1 MKLQSIN
8 RCLKQTL
15 GVLVLGALG
24 GCSGFAPN
32 FNDMTA
38 AYSATLSEH
47 ERNSLLTNLVRASEG
62 LPLQFT
68 TIPTVVGSGSV
79 VGTMSL
85 SADIVSSAPSS
96 VPGFFSAAD
105 RSVAK
110 PGASLATSRQFNFT
124 LAALDN
130 EQFTRGY
137 LSDLTINSVNFFTS
151 TSEISQE
158 LLFMLIFESVF
169 FDSKNQSER
178 VVFKNIL
185 NKKDFDQ
192 FRSVILSLIDSG
204 LQTEQIVLPKPIGP
218 PVTRDEAVK
227 VISQLALAG
236 KDVQSLGWTVSE
248 VRTPQ
253 GPRYQTQFREIK
265 YRFCLSSITDEV
277 LGQYQLSSAIRCQRF
292 KTEESDSVDARYS
305 MGLNLRSTRDIFK
318 YLGRI
323 IKAQLDHDKPWIPTI
338 IVRNDDG
345 NNSEVPILVVKRG
358 SPAPGEKVV
367 AQSSFLDQNYYIPYE
382 NNGLSREVIEL
393 LSVIVTMSKVPGS
406 IPASPGVLLN

>member
-1 MKLQSIN
+1 MKLSSIHV
-8 RCLKQTL
+8 CLKQSL
-15 GVLVLGALG
+15 GSLILVILT

-68 TIPTVVGSGSV
+68 TIPTVVGSGSI

-85 SADIVSSAPSS
+85 SADIVSSTPSS

-110 PGASLATSRQFNFT
+110 PGASLASSRQFNFT

-151 TSEISQE
+151 TAEVSQE
-158 LLFMLIFESVF
+158 LLFMMIFESVF
-169 FDSKNQSER
+169 FDSKNQAER
-178 VVFKNIL
+178 VMFKNTL
-185 NKKDFDQ
+185 NKKDFEQ
-192 FRSVILSLIDSG
+192 FRGVILSLIDSG
-204 LQTEQIVLPKPIGP
+204 LQTEQIVLPKLIGP
-218 PVTRDEAVK
+218 PVTREEAVK

-236 KDVQSLGWTVSE
+236 KDIQSLGWTVSE
-248 VRTPQ
+248 VKTPH

-265 YRFCLSSITDEV
+265 YRFCLSSVSDEV
-277 LGQYQLSSAIRCQRF
+277 LGEYRLSPAIRCQRF
-292 KTEESDSVDARYS
+292 KSDDGGSGDGLFS

-323 IKAQLDHDKPWIPTI
+323 IQAQLDKENPWIPAI
-338 IVRNDDG
+338 VVRNEDG
-345 NNSEVPILVVKRG
+345 TLTSVPMLVVKRG

-367 AQSSFLDQNYYIPYE
+367 AQSSFLDQNYYIPYD
-382 NNGLSREVIEL
+382 NNGMSREVIEL
-393 LSVIVTMSKVPGS
+393 LSVIVTMNKVPGS

>member
-1 MKLQSIN
+1 M
-8 RCLKQTL
+8 
-15 GVLVLGALG
+15 
-24 GCSGFAPN
+24 
-32 FNDMTA
+32 
-38 AYSATLSEH
+38 
-47 ERNSLLTNLVRASEG
+47 
-62 LPLQFT
+62 
-68 TIPTVVGSGSV
+68 
-79 VGTMSL
+79 
-85 SADIVSSAPSS
+85 
-96 VPGFFSAAD
+96 
-105 RSVAK
+105 
-110 PGASLATSRQFNFT
+110 
-124 LAALDN
+124 
-130 EQFTRGY
+130 
-137 LSDLTINSVNFFTS
+137 
-151 TSEISQE
+151 
-158 LLFMLIFESVF
+158 
-169 FDSKNQSER
+169 
-178 VVFKNIL
+178 
-185 NKKDFDQ
+185 
-192 FRSVILSLIDSG
+192 ILSLIDSG